1 MEDVKAG
8 KTESEA
14 YGDKED
20 FSQNQKK
27 LAKSFRVCASGE
39 LEETAFGQ
47 TFPANIAGKP
57 TTKTGFFCFTV
68 RYPCFPTS
76 DSVSTQPGSQ
86 SGCGFQYT
94 FCKLPPLSSACAS
107 LSANLCIPFRPNTI
121 SWNGFPRGIVLTSV
135 PYAKNLTVCLPGFS
149 FTFAAATGS
158 YGHCL
163 LPAFACAQG
172 ACDVSS
178 SVLLLCMG

>member
-1 MEDVKAG
+1 MEVRRI
-8 KTESEA
+8 
-14 YGDKED
+14 

-57 TTKTGFFCFTV
+57 TTKTRFFCFTV

-121 SWNGFPRGIVLTSV
+121 SWNGFPPRDSFNQCTIRKKSDSV
-135 PYAKNLTVCLPGFS
+135 PPRLFLHLCCRYWLIRALSALCFRLCTRRLWRFFFS
-149 FTFAAATGS
+149 AFALYGLGMTGS
-158 YGHCL
+158 
-163 LPAFACAQG
+163 LPQFNP
-172 ACDVSS
+172 
-178 SVLLLCMG
+178 

>member
-1 MEDVKAG
+1 MEVRRI
-8 KTESEA
+8 
-14 YGDKED
+14 
-20 FSQNQKK
+20 FSQKPKK
-27 LAKSFRVCASGE
+27 LAKSFPVCTSGE

-47 TFPANIAGKP
+47 TFPANVAGKP

-121 SWNGFPRGIVLTSV
+121 SWNGFPPRDSFNQCTIRKKSDSVPLRLFSSPLLPLLAHTGIVCSLLSLVHKAPVTFLLQCFCSV
-135 PYAKNLTVCLPGFS
+135 WVRHDG
-149 FTFAAATGS
+149 
-158 YGHCL
+158 
-163 LPAFACAQG
+163 
-172 ACDVSS
+172 VSS
-178 SVLLLCMG
+178 AI